1 MSQAVAAAFEYG
13 TLVLA
18 STTYNGDV
26 FPFMRE
32 FVEHLTE
39 RNFSNRKVA
48 VIENGSWAP
57 LVAKVIGS
65 MLEKSKNIAFAQN
78 TVRILSALNEENA
91 EKIDALA
98 KELCE

>member
-1 MSQAVAAAFEYG
+1 
-13 TLVLA
+13 
-18 STTYNGDV
+18 
-26 FPFMRE
+26 MRE
-32 FVEHLTE
+32 FVEHLAE

-57 LVAKVIGS
+57 QVAKVIGS
-65 MLEKSKNIAFAQN
+65 MLEKSKNISFAQN

-98 KELCE
+98 KKLCE